1 MRTTTPVCSTTPRAF
16 SLQTHEVGV
25 PLELAECGDGEEG
38 GGWDEYTSSFRT
50 RLQTGWW
57 LP

>member
-16 SLQTHEVGV
+16 SLQTREVGV
-25 PLELAECGDGEEG
+25 PLELAGCGDGEEG
-38 GGWDEYTSSFRT
+38 GGWDEYTSSLRP